1 MSTRLIQREAD
12 NMIKC
17 LLLLQAAARQTPFRT
32 TSWLSLHFINRTIF
46 QLVLQ
51 LTELTWKTNNQEF
64 AVAVGTLSL
73 HQKSKTLKWWLEFV
87 AFSLQHDAK
96 GRGTPWNDRWDGE
109 NFGWYRDVLT
119 ALLPVINK
127 EYITLSIS
135 NKNTQ
140 LSQNRP

>member
-73 HQKSKTLKWWLEFV
+73 HQKSKSDDWNLWRFLFSMMQKVEGHLGMTDGMVKILDDI
-87 AFSLQHDAK
+87 AMSLQHC
-96 GRGTPWNDRWDGE
+96 
-109 NFGWYRDVLT
+109 FQ
-119 ALLPVINK
+119 
-127 EYITLSIS
+127 S
-135 NKNTQ
+135 
-140 LSQNRP
+140 